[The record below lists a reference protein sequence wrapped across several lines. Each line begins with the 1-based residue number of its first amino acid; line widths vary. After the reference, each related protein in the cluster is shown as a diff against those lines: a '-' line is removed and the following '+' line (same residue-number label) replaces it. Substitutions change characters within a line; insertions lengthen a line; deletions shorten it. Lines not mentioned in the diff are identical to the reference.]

1 MGGSLFTLHNSQTNR
16 SYTYFFPTT
25 ITWLLAPSNDLSPQK
40 EAESYDLSRLSF
52 VIMEVL
58 PNNLQLLVKDMTLS
72 SKVVFLLNSN
82 CPDFSFYQNTIANIK
97 KCMSEHSGL
106 TISIGMGS
114 LVDSY
119 DLVSKS
125 YMDSINSLDYRMIYG
140 KNCLI
145 TPEMYKSHMPETPY
159 PTTDITMLYTALLS
173 RDEQNA
179 FEVINRLN
187 NYIKEAGCSLHTAKY
202 ICYNIFSI
210 LKKLPNKLKLEKC
223 MQLLQETDMS
233 MNEIGNTDVSG
244 FIRFFKKN
252 TNMTPGEYRKHHQKS
267 KHWP

>member
-1 MGGSLFTLHNSQTNR
+1 
-16 SYTYFFPTT
+16 
-25 ITWLLAPSNDLSPQK
+25 
-40 EAESYDLSRLSF
+40 
-52 VIMEVL
+52 
-58 PNNLQLLVKDMTLS
+58 
-72 SKVVFLLNSN
+72 
-82 CPDFSFYQNTIANIK
+82 
-97 KCMSEHSGL
+97 
-106 TISIGMGS
+106 MGS

-145 TPEMYKSHMPETPY
+145 TPEMYKSHMPEIPY

-202 ICYNIFSI
+202 ICYDIFSI
-210 LKKLPNKLKLEKC
+210 LKKLPNISNIGYSSNLSKQLDITLLINFDTIDDFFQNLYNIVQNIMDNTTTATEEASTDMVGQLVYYIHEHCFEYNFQIQAMADHFGISPQHMRKLFKNSMNIGLSDYISKLKLEKC

-233 MNEIGNTDVSG
+233 MNEIVVKIGNTDVSG

-252 TNMTPGEYRKHHQKS
+252 TNMTPGEYRKHHQKTKS
-267 KHWP
+267 SPTE